1 MCADDLVCP
10 DERPAVGLQLGGG
23 DVKLSQKLPL
33 KASEGESELDLLEY
47 GCVDEAKGVTVV
59 PFIISADRFPRKT
72 RANGHLVIMFLTKG
86 NVGLVSSLQTEN
98 ICFSVDR
105 GGLTQ
110 QGWSGP
116 GV

>member
-1 MCADDLVCP
+1 VCADDLVCP
-10 DERPAVGLQLGGG
+10 DERPAVGVQLGGG

-33 KASEGESELDLLEY
+33 KASEGESELNLLEY

-59 PFIISADRFPRKT
+59 PFIVSSDWFPKKT
-72 RANGHLVIMFLTKG
+72 RVNGHLVIMFLTKG
-86 NVGLVSSLQTEN
+86 KVGLVSSLQTEN
-98 ICFSVDR
+98 ICCSVDR

-116 GV
+116 RV

>member
-1 MCADDLVCP
+1 MCAYDLVCP
-10 DERPAVGLQLGGG
+10 DERPAVGVQLGGG
-23 DVKLSQKLPL
+23 DVKLSHKLPL
-33 KASEGESELDLLEY
+33 KASEGESEPDLLEY
-47 GCVDEAKGVTVV
+47 GCVDKAKGVTVI
-59 PFIISADRFPRKT
+59 PFIVSADRFPRKT

-86 NVGLVSSLQTEN
+86 KVGLVSSLQTES

-110 QGWSGP
+110 QGWSDP